1 MKVLLVDDDPDL
13 IVLATYLLEN
23 LGGFEVVS
31 SEGGYGVIDLALE
44 ERPDVILMDY
54 LMPDPNGAALARRL
68 AVEPGALNI
77 PLVFLT
83 AKDGVAEQ
91 RRLLDLGARGV
102 LVKPFDP
109 KTLASDVKRL
119 LEASPRNKE

>member
-13 IVLATYLLEN
+13 IVLATHLLEH

-44 ERPDVILMDY
+44 ERPDAVLMDY
-54 LMPDPNGAALARRL
+54 LMPAPNGAELTRRL
-68 AVEPGALNI
+68 ALEPGTRNI
-77 PLVFLT
+77 PVIFLT
-83 AKDGVAEQ
+83 AKDGVDEQ
-91 RRLLDLGARGV
+91 HRLLALGARGV
-102 LVKPFDP
+102 LIKPFDP

-119 LEASPRNKE
+119 LKGK